1 MAGLEVVVRPVV
13 FPNIRPAPARA
24 LAPEDN
30 PDQGIATLGGSG
42 GRLIDLPHSFS
53 TSFSQQRQTETKRL
67 VDVER
72 IYQVDEDGNI
82 NKQNFVDV
90 ERAKGSRFDIGE
102 SKDPTDLGPVDPSD
116 SGADAIK
123 YTYIEPEPKDNVEI
137 LDFDKVITN
146 FDKTTP
152 L

>member
-13 FPNIRPAPARA
+13 FPSIRPPPARA

-53 TSFSQQRQTETKRL
+53 VSFSQQRQKETKRL

-72 IYQVDEDGNI
+72 IYQVDEEGNI
-82 NKQNFVDV
+82 NRENFVDV
-90 ERAKGSRFDIGE
+90 ERAKASRFERDIGE

-116 SGADAIK
+116 SGDADAIK
-123 YTYIEPEPKDNVEI
+123 YTYINPPQPENVET
-137 LDFDKVITN
+137 LETDKVIR
-146 FDKTTP
+146 P
-152 L
+152 E